1 MPKIIKKRPAK
12 KHPIQGNEVKS
23 AALQALDKLRQRQRL
38 ALIVVAI
45 IAAVIIS
52 YIVFA
57 LYSSSLSEKAYS
69 LEMQAYNVY
78 YSAEPESMP
87 DAERWKKALELYKES
102 VEIKATPT
110 ALFALGNCYYNLQD
124 YDNAI
129 KEYNR
134 FVSEFRGAKEI
145 LPLVYEKLAAAYFR
159 TGQDDPALAALKK
172 LAVVY
177 NGIFRDTALI
187 LEARYYDSVGKKE
200 MALEKYR
207 EIITEFPNSPWGP
220 EAGPKVAA
228 AEPEKTGP
236 SMDAP
241 VDEKQGKVEPSE
253 GSSVEKNGSGEN
265 KPQETS
271 KP

>member
-12 KHPIQGNEVKS
+12 KHPIQENEVKS
-23 AALQALDKLRQRQRL
+23 AALQALDKLRQRQRQTF
-38 ALIVVAI
+38 IVVSI
-45 IAAVIIS
+45 IAAVIIL

-57 LYSSSLSEKAYS
+57 LYSSSTSEKAYS

-78 YSAEPESMP
+78 YSAVPESVP

-102 VEIKATPT
+102 VEIQATPT

-159 TGQDDPALAALKK
+159 TGQDEMALATLEK
-172 LAVVY
+172 LGVVA

-187 LEARYYDSVGKKE
+187 LEARYYDRVGEKE
-200 MALEKYR
+200 TALEKYR
-207 EIITEFPNSPWGP
+207 EIITKFPASPWSS
-220 EAGPKVAA
+220 EAGSKVAA
-228 AEPEKTGP
+228 TEAEKPAP
-236 SMDAP
+236 SGDAS
-241 VDEKQGKVEPSE
+241 VDEEQGKVEPPE
-253 GSSVEKNGSGEN
+253 GQPVEKDGRQEN
-265 KPQETS
+265 KPQETA